1 MTAHPRRYRDEADYR
16 RIREFLRVIAQDED
30 RPGGA
35 WQVADFDYWRW
46 HWMKNVVERELD
58 DLFLWETEEG
68 DIMAVLHHGEPG
80 VCHFHV
86 DPERRAEA
94 LEEAMLETA
103 EGELAVEAAGGRSL
117 YVWADEKDDL
127 RNAIL
132 ERRGYETYMSA
143 HSKQHNRQR
152 FLDDPIPE
160 VPLPDGYSIRSM
172 NDGDLPARSL
182 ASWRAF
188 HPGEPDDGCEAS
200 GAWYRNV
207 QRAPTYRPELD
218 VITISPDGDIASFA
232 TCYFDEGARSGVFV
246 LVGTAT
252 AHQRRGLASAAVTE
266 ALRRLRSLGAE
277 SALVSSVEPPAHA
290 FYESVGLTNVRLAQA
305 WRRSWSKE

>member
-103 EGELAVEAAGGRSL
+103 EGELAVLGIKGAHMDTSHPRQAATFELEDVRSSI
-117 YVWADEKDDL
+117 DDDL
-127 RNAIL
+127 LTWHRMG
-132 ERRGYETYMSA
+132 RY
-143 HSKQHNRQR
+143 
-152 FLDDPIPE
+152 
-160 VPLPDGYSIRSM
+160 
-172 NDGDLPARSL
+172 
-182 ASWRAF
+182 
-188 HPGEPDDGCEAS
+188 
-200 GAWYRNV
+200 
-207 QRAPTYRPELD
+207 
-218 VITISPDGDIASFA
+218 
-232 TCYFDEGARSGVFV
+232 
-246 LVGTAT
+246 
-252 AHQRRGLASAAVTE
+252 
-266 ALRRLRSLGAE
+266 RRL
-277 SALVSSVEPPAHA
+277 VSHRP
-290 FYESVGLTNVRLAQA
+290 
-305 WRRSWSKE
+305 